1 MRSKKVPHPS
11 PARLYCSADM
21 RPRCSRSISVR
32 PSPRSL
38 RTTITSSYTSSPG
51 WSEIVKTSRSGSM
64 TSWKVPFQLI
74 SRRSGPPNI
83 VARGVPPSLTS
94 INTVETGTSASG
106 PPNQSANRSGSVHSF
121 HTRSRGTSKT
131 RVMMSPVSDATSG
144 LGRSAILALSQ
155 ALLEPVDGVL
165 EGRRAQ
171 PRGAKLRRA
180 APRYE
185 PRLLEHLKVLG
196 DGLHADRERLGELV
210 DGGLALREPSEDLP
224 ARRIGERREGGAELV
239 GRHSYS
245 GNRLIKSLLE
255 YGTRTSG
262 EKDGKDRRNRV
273 RLTGRGHGGPGR
285 RGLQVQGLELRLR
298 SRRGG
303 QQVQARRDL
312 PKRGAAAR
320 TGDL

>member
-83 VARGVPPSLTS
+83 VARSAPPSLTS

-155 ALLEPVDGVL
+155 ALLEPVEAVFPERTILLEPLDGVL

-180 APRYE
+180 APRYG

-245 GNRLIKSLLE
+245 GNRLTKSLLE

-298 SRRGG
+298 SRRG
-303 QQVQARRDL
+303 
-312 PKRGAAAR
+312 
-320 TGDL
+320 